1 MFVVWLTYSNFPK
14 ILRQKISSL
23 LDFSLLFGRRLLCQI
38 KRLISSQRRNELL
51 IILSNI
57 AFNFVSSLL
66 LYISRIFFSPDIT
79 LKPQFPLIA
88 LRSEL
93 DRILVFSKQV
103 HTSTVVYYCVLPIK
117 LEWISGNSK
126 IAWKSMIF
134 NALLPFKRSNFGLF
148 PCFELTRLSR
158 KLEIDVKIRASQI
171 I

>member
-1 MFVVWLTYSNFPK
+1 MTQPVNIFSQSMFVVRLIYSNFPK
-14 ILRQKISSL
+14 ILRQKRSSL
-23 LDFSLLFGRRLLCQI
+23 LDFSLLFGRLLCQI
-38 KRLISSQRRNELL
+38 KRLTTSQRRNDLL

-103 HTSTVVYYCVLPIK
+103 HTSTVVKAGAHVDSC
-117 LEWISGNSK
+117 
-126 IAWKSMIF
+126 
-134 NALLPFKRSNFGLF
+134 LLLRSPN
-148 PCFELTRLSR
+148 
-158 KLEIDVKIRASQI
+158 
-171 I
+171 